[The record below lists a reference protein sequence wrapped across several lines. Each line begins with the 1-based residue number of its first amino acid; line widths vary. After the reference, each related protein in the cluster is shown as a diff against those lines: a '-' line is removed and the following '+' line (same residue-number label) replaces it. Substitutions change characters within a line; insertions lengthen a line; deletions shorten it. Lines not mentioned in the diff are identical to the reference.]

1 MINIKKTENE
11 KHLEIYL
18 KMIGKQKA
26 DKFELYQLLDL
37 MNIAQ
42 DCIYKLA
49 IDKAFSLQGV
59 VKTLK
64 DKYTPTFKEWK
75 QDNYNH
81 WENNLF
87 IKKQEGLRNIEQL
100 QKIYKKE
107 YNL

>member
-1 MINIKKTENE
+1 MNNKQYKKLE
-11 KHLEIYL
+11 KHYNRLVKNKTIKTLNECL
-18 KMIGKQKA
+18 V
-26 DKFELYQLLDL
+26 
-37 MNIAQ
+37 
-42 DCIYKLA
+42 YKLA

-81 WENNLF
+81 WGNNLF
-87 IKKQEGLRNIEQL
+87 VKKQEGLRNIEQL

>member
-1 MINIKKTENE
+1 MKASIEQLEEME
-11 KHLEIYL
+11 KRIFRQQCDLAI
-18 KMIGKQKA
+18 QKA
-26 DKFELYQLLDL
+26 MVKHFLKNKRAEQLTLTD
-37 MNIAQ
+37 
-42 DCIYKLA
+42 
-49 IDKAFSLQGV
+49 V

-81 WENNLF
+81 WGNDLF
-87 IKKQEGLRNIEQL
+87 VKKQDGLRNIEQL